1 MPRKKK
7 RTSTNFLFKSVY
19 PFTDHSMW
27 DGGGLRDLPGAF
39 LVLLED
45 EATAENP
52 PCGRSYIMKCKVN

>member
-1 MPRKKK
+1 
-7 RTSTNFLFKSVY
+7 
-19 PFTDHSMW
+19 MW

-52 PCGRSYIMKCKVN
+52 PCGRSYRMKCKVN